1 MLIFKKNELK
11 RIIKGNTNNY
21 ENKIDKI
28 ENKNTKKIL
37 QQNGDI
43 SHMLPS
49 NKYNEEII
57 LI

>member
-21 ENKIDKI
+21 ENRIDKI

-49 NKYNEEII
+49 NKN
-57 LI
+57 